1 MSASAKLSL
10 MSSHTRYRADRLPEK
25 LTRLI
30 ETTGA
35 VGKDIA
41 DAMDAHESKVSKFK
55 TGESM
60 PSFRQLVILGKFFRV
75 PVDFFIDD
83 EMDDPSDAPC
93 LRDRPESA
101 PPPPAPSGLTE
112 SEQIL
117 IKLARQVGVPDA
129 VEALMNYQLAAAAPR
144 AARDAAAGHTLSRAD
159 EAPIRQA
166 KAVPKGKPAAD

>member
-35 VGKDIA
+35 AGKDIA

-60 PSFRQLVILGKFFRV
+60 PSFRQLVILGKFFKV
-75 PVDFFIDD
+75 PVDYLIDD
-83 EMDDPSDAPC
+83 EMDDPGEAPC
-93 LRDRPESA
+93 LRALPESA
-101 PPPPAPSGLTE
+101 PPPPPAGLTE

-117 IKLARQVGVPDA
+117 LKLARQVGVPDA
-129 VEALMNYQLAAAAPR
+129 VEALMNYQFAAAAPR
-144 AARDAAAGHTLSRAD
+144 AARDAAAGHTLTRAD